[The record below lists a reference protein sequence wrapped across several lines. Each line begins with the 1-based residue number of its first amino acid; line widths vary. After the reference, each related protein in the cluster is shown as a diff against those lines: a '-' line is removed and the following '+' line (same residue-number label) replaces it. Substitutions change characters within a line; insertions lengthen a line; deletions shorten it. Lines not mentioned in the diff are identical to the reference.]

1 MQTLLDSQYKIM
13 HDGDKYTKVN
23 ATNIVTDNPV
33 DSEDLD
39 PTQGEI
45 KENTGSTQRPPEAQ
59 EDGLRTPT

>member
-1 MQTLLDSQYKIM
+1 M

-23 ATNIVTDNPV
+23 ATNIVIDNPV